1 MSPLKHRRPTTVG
14 TVKCNIY
21 EAQDKDY
28 KTALTNTLKV
38 FKETMNKSINGICEN
53 TNSGM
58 Q

>member
-1 MSPLKHRRPTTVG
+1 MSPLKYRRPTTVG

-38 FKETMNKSINGICEN
+38 FKKINK
-53 TNSGM
+53 
-58 Q
+58 